1 MKKITL
7 VLLFTLIGF
16 TATQAQTN
24 QKEKTV
30 TVTGSAPLEKTIV
43 KYRIKATLSMD
54 QVYYADT
61 RIENLA
67 QLRKQYFEELKDLD
81 IDVSKFEEK
90 EMEYFS
96 LGYQRDGTILYYV
109 TESKEVAMK
118 LMKTNLLGVQL
129 QFQVKQSISSENSK
143 IALEA
148 ALKNA
153 KTNATTLCKAIGT
166 KVGDIISISNNPNQN
181 EDWESYYID
190 YTELYTISVVYK
202 MN

>member
-1 MKKITL
+1 MKKCSLI
-7 VLLFTLIGF
+7 LLFILIGF
-16 TATQAQTN
+16 TSAQAQTN
-24 QKEKTV
+24 QKERTV
-30 TVTGSAPLEKTIV
+30 TVTGSAPIEKSIE

-67 QLRKQYFEELKDLD
+67 QLRKQYFAELKELG
-81 IDVSKFEEK
+81 INTSKFEEK

-96 LGYQRDGTILYYV
+96 SGYQRDGTILYYV
-109 TESKEVAMK
+109 TESKDVAMK

-129 QFQVKQSISSENSK
+129 QFQVKQSISSKNSK
-143 IALEA
+143 IALDA

-153 KTNATTLCKAIGT
+153 KAHATTLCKAIGT
-166 KVGDIISISNNPNQN
+166 EVGNIISISSSPNQN
-181 EDWESYYID
+181 EDWVSYYID
-190 YTELYTISVVYK
+190 YTELFSINVVYK